1 MRDAADGKSK
11 ELVHLAHPF
20 GVARRQIVIDR
31 DDVHA
36 LAGDGIQI
44 NGERGDKRFTF
55 AGTHLGNLTLVQH
68 HAAQHLDVVVSLP
81 QGAFGGF
88 ADCCERIGQ

>member
-1 MRDAADGKSK
+1 MQPTVSP
-11 ELVHLAHPF
+11 EFVHLAHPF

-44 NGERGDKRFTF
+44 NGERGDKRLPSLVRISEF
-55 AGTHLGNLTLVQH
+55 TLVQH
-68 HAAQHLDVVVSLP
+68 HAAQHLD
-81 QGAFGGF
+81 A
-88 ADCCERIGQ
+88 